1 MHSVLTFSKMP
12 LMNLD
17 KYLKISKIKPVDA
30 AKELGISRFHLWCVR
45 KGKSPGSK
53 KLQIKIVE
61 WSNGV
66 VTFDKLNGKRK

>member
-1 MHSVLTFSKMP
+1 MHWPLTFSKML
-12 LMNLD
+12 LMKLD
-17 KYLKISKIKPVDA
+17 DYLKITKIKPVDA
-30 AKELGISRFHLWCVR
+30 AKELGISRFHFWCVR